1 MDIRPANVID
11 LNACIVLDDSFE
23 TEYVWQMEE
32 RTNGGVIT
40 VTFRQ
45 TRLPRPMRVANNIS
59 RTALTENFARGEA
72 FLVADEAGVIGF
84 VDASVTTWNQVLK
97 INNLCVAPAHRRKGV
112 GGKLMRAA
120 LDWARARNLRAA
132 MLDTSTK
139 DYPAIGFYQKL
150 GFSLCGFND
159 QLFPNHDI
167 ALQFALN
174 LR

>member
-1 MDIRPANVID
+1 MEIRPANVID
-11 LNACIVLDDSFE
+11 LNACMAIDDSFE

-32 RTNGGVIT
+32 RTHGGVVT

-59 RTALTENFARGEA
+59 RSALAENFQRGEA
-72 FLVADEAGVIGF
+72 FLVADEAGVVGF
-84 VDASVTTWNQVLK
+84 VDAGVSTWNQVLK
-97 INNLCVAPAHRRKGV
+97 INNLVVTPARRRQGV
-112 GGKLMRAA
+112 GAQLMRAA
-120 LDWARARNLRAA
+120 LDWARERQLRTA

-139 DYPAIGFYQKL
+139 DYPAICFYQKL
-150 GFSLCGFND
+150 GFTLCGFND
-159 QLFPNHDI
+159 QLFPNRDI